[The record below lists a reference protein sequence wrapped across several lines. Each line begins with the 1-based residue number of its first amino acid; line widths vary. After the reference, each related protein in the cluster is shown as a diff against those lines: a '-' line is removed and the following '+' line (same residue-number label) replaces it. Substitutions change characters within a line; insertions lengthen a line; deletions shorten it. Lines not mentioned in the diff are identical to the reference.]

1 MVGTPEEL
9 VNVMTDWLGLP
20 HAASAHAAEVDNAVG
35 LVHILM
41 AVLFVGWILFFVYAL
56 FRFRKSRNPVANYGG
71 VKSHTSTWLEIGV
84 GVVEAVLLIG
94 FSIPLWANRVDKF
107 PAEADATVVHV
118 TGEQFAWN
126 IHYPGPDG
134 KFGRMDIK
142 LIDVQNNPLGL
153 DRTDPDAKDDVT
165 TVNQLHL
172 PVGKPAIVKL
182 TTKDVIHSFNLTEF
196 RVKQDA
202 IPGVMIPL
210 WFVPTITTDDM
221 RKKLAKDDFVYE
233 IACAQLCGLGHY
245 SMRGYVTI
253 DTPEQFQAWID
264 GEEKKLSSEDSAWQ

>member
-1 MVGTPEEL
+1 MLGT
-9 VNVMTDWLGLP
+9 MGLP
-20 HAASAHAAEVDNAVG
+20 VAASAHAAEVDSTMVI
-35 LVHILM
+35 VHVLM
-41 AVLFVGWILFFVYAL
+41 AVLFVGWIAFFAYVLY
-56 FRFRKSRNPVANYGG
+56 RFRAKKHPVADYAG
-71 VKSHTSTWLEIGV
+71 VKSHTSTYLEVAVAIA
-84 GVVEAVLLIG
+84 EAVLLIG
-94 FSIPLWANRVDKF
+94 FSIPLWAKRVDQF
-107 PAEADATVVHV
+107 PPRETATVVRV
-118 TGEQFAWN
+118 VGEQFAWN

-134 KFGRMDIK
+134 KFGKTDIK

-153 DRTDPDAKDDVT
+153 DRSDPDAKDDIT

-172 PVGKPAIVKL
+172 PVGKPVIVEL
-182 TTKDVIHSFNLTEF
+182 SSKDVIHSFNLTEF

-202 IPGVMIPL
+202 IPGLQIPL

-221 RKKLAKDDFVYE
+221 RKQVNDPEFVYE

-264 GEEKKLSSEDSAWQ
+264 GEEKKLTGEDAAWN

>member
-1 MVGTPEEL
+1 MNGP
-9 VNVMTDWLGLP
+9 LGLP
-20 HAASAHAAEVDNAVG
+20 LAASAHAAEVDHTMV
-35 LVHILM
+35 LVHVLM
-41 AVLFVGWILFFVYAL
+41 AALFVGWILFFLFAL
-56 FRFRKSRNPVANYGG
+56 YRFRRKNNPVADYRG
-71 VKSHTSTWLEIGV
+71 VTSHTSSYLEV
-84 GVVEAVLLIG
+84 GVAIVEAVLLIG
-94 FSIPLWANRVDKF
+94 FSIPLWAKRVDAF
-107 PAEADATVVHV
+107 PKESDAVVV
-118 TGEQFAWN
+118 RVVGEQFAWN

-134 KFGRMDIK
+134 KFGKTDIK
-142 LIDVQNNPLGL
+142 LIDLQTNPLGL
-153 DRTDPDAKDDVT
+153 DRTDPDAKDDIT

-182 TTKDVIHSFNLTEF
+182 SSKDVIHSFNLTEF

-221 RKKLAKDDFVYE
+221 RKRLGQDDFVYE

-253 DTPEQFQAWID
+253 DTPETFQTWLD
-264 GEEKKLSSEDSAWQ
+264 EEGKKLSSEDAAWN

>member
-1 MVGTPEEL
+1 MNGP
-9 VNVMTDWLGLP
+9 LGLP
-20 HAASAHAAEVDNAVG
+20 LAASAHAGAVDHTMV

-41 AVLFVGWILFFVYAL
+41 AVLFLGWISFFLFAL
-56 FRFRKSRNPVANYGG
+56 YRFRRKRNPVADYTG
-71 VKSHTSTWLEIGV
+71 VTSHSSTYLEIAV
-84 GVVEAVLLIG
+84 AVVEAVLLIG
-94 FSIPLWANRVDKF
+94 FSIPLRAKRVDAF
-107 PAEADATVVHV
+107 PAEADAVVV
-118 TGEQFAWN
+118 RVVAEQFAWN

-134 KFGRMDIK
+134 RFGKTDIK
-142 LIDVQNNPLGL
+142 LIDLQTNPLGL
-153 DRTDPDAKDDVT
+153 DRSDPDAKDDIT

-172 PVGKPAIVKL
+172 PVDKPAIIKL
-182 TTKDVIHSFNLTEF
+182 SSKDVIHSFNLTEF

-221 RKKLAKDDFVYE
+221 RKRLGQDDFVYE

-253 DTPEQFQAWID
+253 DSKEGFQAWLD
-264 GEEKKLSSEDSAWQ
+264 EEGKKLSSEDAAWN